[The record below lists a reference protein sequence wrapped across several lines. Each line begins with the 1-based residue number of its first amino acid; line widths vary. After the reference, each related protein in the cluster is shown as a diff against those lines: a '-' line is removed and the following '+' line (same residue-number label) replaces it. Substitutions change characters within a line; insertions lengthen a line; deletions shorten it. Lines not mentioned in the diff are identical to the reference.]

1 MRLDHIWLTDFRN
14 YETADLALAATLT
27 VVVGP
32 NGAGK
37 TNLLEAIGYLA
48 TLSSFRGA
56 PPEALVR
63 LGSDGAVV
71 RGEGGAGER
80 AVLIEAEV
88 RPGGRGRV
96 SVNRQAVRRVA
107 DLGDQRVRVSVFS
120 PDDLVLV
127 KGPPAGRRRW
137 LDDALVALHPRNDAL
152 RRDFER
158 VVRQRSTLLTQAGGR
173 LTPDVAT
180 TLDVWDTKL
189 TQTGEAL
196 ADARVELLGRA
207 GPLVA
212 KAYEELAG
220 ATAPGAVPNGDRGRV
235 GLRYHAPWRDQGL
248 AAALDAA
255 RADELRRGVSLV
267 GPHRDDVELT
277 VGGLAARTH
286 ASQGEQRTLAL
297 ALRLGAHHVVAATTG
312 DPPLLL
318 LDDVFSELDQA
329 RSRALLEH
337 LPPGQ
342 AVLSTTGSLPAGV
355 EPGLV
360 VEVAD
365 GTVVRGTAVER
376 GSGGAAR

>member
-27 VVVGP
+27 VVVGS

-63 LGSDGAVV
+63 LGSEQAVV

-137 LDDALVALHPRNDAL
+137 L
-152 RRDFER
+152 
-158 VVRQRSTLLTQAGGR
+158 
-173 LTPDVAT
+173 
-180 TLDVWDTKL
+180 
-189 TQTGEAL
+189 
-196 ADARVELLGRA
+196 
-207 GPLVA
+207 
-212 KAYEELAG
+212 
-220 ATAPGAVPNGDRGRV
+220 
-235 GLRYHAPWRDQGL
+235 
-248 AAALDAA
+248 
-255 RADELRRGVSLV
+255 
-267 GPHRDDVELT
+267 
-277 VGGLAARTH
+277 
-286 ASQGEQRTLAL
+286 
-297 ALRLGAHHVVAATTG
+297 
-312 DPPLLL
+312 
-318 LDDVFSELDQA
+318 
-329 RSRALLEH
+329 
-337 LPPGQ
+337 
-342 AVLSTTGSLPAGV
+342 
-355 EPGLV
+355 
-360 VEVAD
+360 
-365 GTVVRGTAVER
+365 
-376 GSGGAAR
+376 